1 MDELVL
7 RLLPDNQEPQELAL
21 QQHRLSSSILDTAN
35 ATSAYVFND
44 YKYRA
49 QLVNNSGE
57 ISNLIF
63 LLNGQEVGITY
74 SPDNGM
80 ISFQDYSFGQRIFL
94 ECYGFAQ
101 ITIIFDDKYGN
112 QQIRDTEFI
121 HILVR
126 KGRQNDSVRR
136 MTEYVYEQNAELL
149 NGNRTIPKDVS
160 GLKESARKT
169 IESHI
174 LLLEQISAVYE
185 ENYRYFKMN
194 SRFLTI
200 PKERI
205 DHFEK
210 LQYVSRNTL
219 QYIAQHP
226 EELQQI
232 HHSSGIRIGN
242 YRYQPNKTLITD
254 NEKSYNIYENRVVLG
269 FLLFLLHEIERIQK
283 ELSAIISRV
292 PQKLMETNGYVT
304 SAYFIYAKTL
314 ETVKVL
320 LNDVQKLH
328 QKFTSLYYLYAKA
341 LPIKP
346 ENLSGIP
353 RFTPLFRAI
362 PQYHQIYDCAI
373 AWFSKGVFTI
383 REEQFMLSFIKIST
397 LYEVYVLTKLIN
409 YFRQVGYTLTVA
421 DKIPYP
427 SPSKYFE
434 NTYCNNRFI
443 FKNNSGQITLYYQP
457 VIYSTNRQKISGIG
471 LYRNTSIS
479 YPKIRDDKSH
489 RDDKSPQRRYYTPD
503 FLIKYEY
510 SGTSVEKYLIADA
523 KFSRLQ
529 TIKDREVAELAYKYL
544 FSISPV
550 SPEGEVI
557 GLCIFNGL
565 HETENQRDCLTN
577 IYDFEQVHPIT
588 PRAEIVTLTENSTDN
603 SLLHDALLRNSI
615 GLYITESPQKA
626 ISLPLF
632 NEAENINPHQRLNI
646 TEPQEHELNHQEN
659 IVALHTKD
667 LSAETSR
674 ETTLPSVESK
684 NISPSNTIHSG
695 KRNGQKQ
702 NPKVTIDISALP
714 LSGLNL
720 DKDIETRLIGAGYTT
735 VQDLVPNKLKSDL
748 ISNPI
753 LNRKSRREI
762 EARLKQRKILLR

>member
-1 MDELVL
+1 MDELIL
-7 RLLPDNQEPQELAL
+7 RLLPDNQEPQELVL
-21 QQHRLSSSILDTAN
+21 QQHRLSNSILDTAN

-49 QLVNNSGE
+49 QLVNNCSE
-57 ISNLIF
+57 ISNLVF
-63 LLNGQEVGITY
+63 LLNGQEIGITY
-74 SPDNGM
+74 SPDDGM

-101 ITIIFDDKYGN
+101 ITIIFDDKCGN
-112 QQIRDTEFI
+112 QQIRDTEFM
-121 HILVR
+121 HVLVH
-126 KGRQNDSVRR
+126 KGSQNDSVRR

-149 NGNRTIPKDVS
+149 NGNRTIPKDIS
-160 GLKESARKT
+160 GLKEAARKT

-174 LLLEQISAVYE
+174 LLLEQISVVYE

-200 PKERI
+200 PKERV

-232 HHSSGIRIGN
+232 PNSSGIRIGN

-254 NEKSYNIYENRVVLG
+254 KEKSYNIYENRVVLG

-283 ELSAIISRV
+283 ELSAIINRV
-292 PQKLMETNGYVT
+292 PQKLMEANGYVT

-328 QKFTSLYYLYAKA
+328 RKYTSLYYLYAKVF
-341 LPIKP
+341 PIKP
-346 ENLSGIP
+346 ENLSSIP
-353 RFTPLFRAI
+353 QFTSLFRAI
-362 PQYHQIYDCAI
+362 PQYHQIYNCAI
-373 AWFSKGVFTI
+373 SWFSKGVFTI

-479 YPKIRDDKSH
+479 YPKIRDGKSY
-489 RDDKSPQRRYYTPD
+489 RGRYYTPD

-510 SGTSVEKYLIADA
+510 SGTSAEKYLIADA

-529 TIKDREVAELAYKYL
+529 TIKEREFAELAYKYL

-557 GLCIFNGL
+557 GLCIFSGL
-565 HETENQRDCLTN
+565 HETEDQRDSLTN

-588 PRAEIVTLTENSTDN
+588 PRADIVTLTENLTDN
-603 SLLHDALLRNSI
+603 TLLHDTLLRNSI
-615 GLYITESPQKA
+615 GLYITETPQKP
-626 ISLPLF
+626 IPLPS
-632 NEAENINPHQRLNI
+632 INYAQNVNSQLTMDI
-646 TEPQEHELNHQEN
+646 LEPQEPKLIRQED
-659 IVALHTKD
+659 VALSHTKD
-667 LSAETSR
+667 LSAA
-674 ETTLPSVESK
+674 TLGKTPLHSMESQ
-684 NISPSNTIHSG
+684 NIFSSNTKFLD
-695 KRNGQKQ
+695 KRSIQKE
-702 NPKVTIDISALP
+702 KAKAKAKATIDISVLP

-720 DKDIETRLIGAGYTT
+720 DKDIEAKLIRAGYIT

-748 ISNPI
+748 ASNPI

-762 EARLKQRKILLR
+762 EAKLKQRKVLLK

>member
-7 RLLPDNQEPQELAL
+7 RLLPDNQEPQELVL
-21 QQHRLSSSILDTAN
+21 QQHRLSNSILDVAN

-49 QLVNNSGE
+49 QLLNSGGG
-57 ISNLIF
+57 ISNLVF
-63 LLNGQEVGITY
+63 LLNGQEIGITY

-101 ITIIFDDKYGN
+101 ITIIFDDKCGN

-136 MTEYVYEQNAELL
+136 MTEYIYEQNAELL
-149 NGNRTIPKDVS
+149 IGDRTLPKDVS

-174 LLLEQISAVYE
+174 LLLEQISVTYE

-200 PKERI
+200 PKEHV

-226 EELQQI
+226 EELQQV

-242 YRYQPNKTLITD
+242 YRYQPNKTLIID

-269 FLLFLLHEIERIQK
+269 FLLFLLHEIEHIQK
-283 ELSAIISRV
+283 ELSAIVSRV
-292 PQKLMETNGYVT
+292 PQKLMENNGYVT
-304 SAYFIYAKTL
+304 SSYFIYAKTL
-314 ETVKVL
+314 EVVKVL
-320 LNDVQKLH
+320 LNDVQELH
-328 QKFTSLYYLYAKA
+328 RKFTSLYYLYARV

-346 ENLSGIP
+346 ENVSSIP

-362 PQYHQIYDCAI
+362 PQYHQIYDCSI
-373 AWFSKGVFTI
+373 SWFSKGVFTI

-427 SPSKYFE
+427 SPSKYYE
-434 NTYCNNRFI
+434 NTYCNNQFI
-443 FKNNSGQITLYYQP
+443 FKNASGQITLYYQP
-457 VIYSTNRQKISGIG
+457 VIYSTNRQQVTGIG

-479 YPKIRDDKSH
+479 YPKVRDGTSYRGKH
-489 RDDKSPQRRYYTPD
+489 YTPD

-510 SGTSVEKYLIADA
+510 SGASTEKYLIADA

-529 TIKDREVAELAYKYL
+529 TVKDREFAELAYKYL
-544 FSISPV
+544 FSISPI
-550 SPEGEVI
+550 SPEGQVI

-565 HETENQRDCLTN
+565 PETESQRDSLAN
-577 IYDFEQVHPIT
+577 IYDFELAHPIT
-588 PRAEIVTLTENSTDN
+588 PCADVVTLTENATSN
-603 SLLHDALLRNSI
+603 GPLHDALLRNSV
-615 GLYITESPQKA
+615 GRYVTEEPQKTVPFPEPNEEENTVFSPLLAA
-626 ISLPLF
+626 IESKEPELPAQETRVSSATE
-632 NEAENINPHQRLNI
+632 EARKVIPEESHSS
-646 TEPQEHELNHQEN
+646 
-659 IVALHTKD
+659 
-667 LSAETSR
+667 SAEKQNDFQNSTTSSR
-674 ETTLPSVESK
+674 EKVSQKKKSK
-684 NISPSNTIHSG
+684 
-695 KRNGQKQ
+695 
-702 NPKVTIDISALP
+702 VAIDASILH
-714 LSGLNL
+714 LSELKLN
-720 DKDIETRLIGAGYTT
+720 KDIEVRLIGAGYITI
-735 VQDLVPNKLKSDL
+735 QDLVPNKLKSDL
-748 ISNPI
+748 VSNPI

-762 EARLKQRKILLR
+762 EARLKQRKISLR

>member
-7 RLLPDNQEPQELAL
+7 RLLPDNQEPQELVL
-21 QQHRLSSSILDTAN
+21 QQHRLSNSILDTAS
-35 ATSAYVFND
+35 ATSSYVFND
-44 YKYRA
+44 YRYQA
-49 QLVNNSGE
+49 QLVSSNGE
-57 ISNLIF
+57 INNLVF
-63 LLNGQEVGITY
+63 LLNGQEVEITY

-80 ISFQDYSFGQRIFL
+80 ISFQDYSLGQRIFL

-101 ITIIFDDKYGN
+101 ITIIFDDEYGK
-112 QQIRDTEFI
+112 QQIRDTDFI

-126 KGRQNDSVRR
+126 KGHQNDSVRR

-160 GLKESARKT
+160 GLKEAAQKT

-174 LLLEQISAVYE
+174 LLLEQISAIYE

-200 PKERI
+200 SRECV

-242 YRYQPNKTLITD
+242 YRYQPNKTLVTD
-254 NEKSYNIYENRVVLG
+254 NDKSYNIYENRVVLG
-269 FLLFLLHEIERIQK
+269 FLRFLLHEIERIQE
-283 ELSAIISRV
+283 ELSAIINQV
-292 PQKLMETNGYVT
+292 PQKLMETNGYIT

-314 ETVKVL
+314 ETVKLL

-328 QKFTSLYYLYAKA
+328 RKFTSLYYLYAKV

-346 ENLSGIP
+346 ENLSSIP
-353 RFTPLFRAI
+353 KFTPLFRAI
-362 PQYHQIYDCAI
+362 PQYHQIYDCTI

-409 YFRQVGYTLTVA
+409 YFRRSGYVLAVA

-434 NTYCNNRFI
+434 NTYCNNRYVL
-443 FKNNSGQITLYYQP
+443 KNDSSQITLYYQP
-457 VIYSTNRQKISGIG
+457 VIYSTNKQQLSGIG

-479 YPKIRDDKSH
+479 FPKARDGISY
-489 RDDKSPQRRYYTPD
+489 QGRYYTPD

-510 SGTSVEKYLIADA
+510 SGASVEKYLIADA

-529 TIKDREVAELAYKYL
+529 TIKNREFAELAYKYL
-544 FSISPV
+544 FSISPL
-550 SPEGEVI
+550 SPEGKII
-557 GLCIFNGL
+557 GLCVFSGL
-565 HETENQRDCLTN
+565 SEAEDQWDSFTN
-577 IYDFEQVHPIT
+577 LYDFELSHPIT
-588 PRAEIVTLTENSTDN
+588 PCANVVTLTENIKN
-603 SLLHDALLRNSI
+603 SSSLHDVLLRNSI
-615 GLYITESPQKA
+615 GRYVVEEPLKMVPIPVPVDEKILVSQPTVDVTKSETPPILVQGNASPT
-626 ISLPLF
+626 P
-632 NEAENINPHQRLNI
+632 AEDSVIVTPEEPHSTLSVKRDSTLDNTI
-646 TEPQEHELNHQEN
+646 GSRKKNKLSKV
-659 IVALHTKD
+659 IDMSALHVSELK
-667 LSAETSR
+667 
-674 ETTLPSVESK
+674 
-684 NISPSNTIHSG
+684 
-695 KRNGQKQ
+695 
-702 NPKVTIDISALP
+702 
-714 LSGLNL
+714 L
-720 DKDIETRLIGAGYTT
+720 DKDIELRLIEAGYTT
-735 VQDLVPNKLKSDL
+735 IQDLVPNRLKSDL
-748 ISNPI
+748 TSNPI

-762 EARLKQRKILLR
+762 EARLKQRKISLK

>member
-7 RLLPDNQEPQELAL
+7 RLLPNNQEPQELVL

-427 SPSKYFE
+427 SPSKYYE

-443 FKNNSGQITLYYQP
+443 FKNDSGQITLYYQP
-457 VIYSTNRQKISGIG
+457 VIYSTNRQQVSGIG

-479 YPKIRDDKSH
+479 YPKVQDGISYRG
-489 RDDKSPQRRYYTPD
+489 RYYTPD

-510 SGTSVEKYLIADA
+510 SGTSAEKYLIADA

-529 TIKDREVAELAYKYL
+529 TIKDREFAELSYKYL

-565 HETENQRDCLTN
+565 PEAENQRDSLTN
-577 IYDFEQVHPIT
+577 IYDFELVHPIT
-588 PRAEIVTLTENSTDN
+588 PRADVVTLTENAKNN
-603 SLLHDALLRNSI
+603 SSLHDTLLRNSI
-615 GLYITESPQKA
+615 GRYVTEEPLKTVPLPASDDEENTTPSPTLAVVEPKEPETSAQGNTA
-626 ISLPLF
+626 SRP
-632 NEAENINPHQRLNI
+632 AE
-646 TEPQEHELNHQEN
+646 
-659 IVALHTKD
+659 D
-667 LSAETSR
+667 LGTATSEESHSSFAEKQNVSQNSTMTSR
-674 ETTLPSVESK
+674 EKGS
-684 NISPSNTIHSG
+684 
-695 KRNGQKQ
+695 QKKKP
-702 NPKVTIDISALP
+702 PKAIDTSALH
-714 LSGLNL
+714 LSELKL
-720 DKDIETRLIGAGYTT
+720 DKDIEARLIGAGYTT
-735 VQDLVPNKLKSDL
+735 IQDLVPNKLKSDL
-748 ISNPI
+748 VSNPI

-762 EARLKQRKILLR
+762 EARLKQRKIPLR

>member
-49 QLVNNSGE
+49 QLVNNRGE

-427 SPSKYFE
+427 SPSKYYE

-443 FKNNSGQITLYYQP
+443 FKNDFGQITLYYQP
-457 VIYSTNRQKISGIG
+457 VIYSTNRQQVSGIG

-479 YPKIRDDKSH
+479 YPKVQDGISYRG
-489 RDDKSPQRRYYTPD
+489 RYYTPD

-529 TIKDREVAELAYKYL
+529 TIKDREFAELAYKYL

-565 HETENQRDCLTN
+565 PETENQRDLLTN

-702 NPKVTIDISALP
+702 KPKVTIDISAFP